1 MNAMTIDLLWDV
13 VALILMIA
21 GLIIYRKKYI
31 SSDKNYG
38 KYRFFT
44 LSAILFILLVSRF
57 FLQ

>member
-1 MNAMTIDLLWDV
+1 MNAMTIDLLWDF
-13 VALILMIA
+13 AGLILMIA

-31 SSDKNYG
+31 SFNKNYG

-44 LSAILFILLVSRF
+44 LLAILFILLVSRF